1 MPIKNLFD
9 IESVENLLKIGTSRK
24 KFDIRIWMDTIIYR
38 INDIIRK
45 KIRLLWLE
53 EVKKGFIYS
62 FILHLILSISIQI
75 ILVAGGI
82 SSKRIRLIKS
92 KAPIPVFLQEV
103 ISEKS
108 KKDKIFYG
116 KASADTVS
124 PIQNAPEN
132 LFAGYEIDTSSI
144 IQKYEESTLN
154 VSILFPVNWV
164 FYDNKVKDIIDGI
177 IFLPGPGSDYNP
189 QLSVL
194 IQIVN
199 NKSLFNRTNYDSS
212 FVYNNMEFFIGKKK
226 ITFGQVTQS
235 IYVKTNIFKAD
246 FMIKCTSPNE
256 TEFNKFQPVFFA
268 MVKTFS
274 AGY

>member
-1 MPIKNLFD
+1 
-9 IESVENLLKIGTSRK
+9 
-24 KFDIRIWMDTIIYR
+24 MDTIIYK

-53 EVKKGFIYS
+53 EVRKGFIYS

-75 ILVAGGI
+75 ALVSGSA

-103 ISEKS
+103 MSEES
-108 KKDKIFYG
+108 KKDKIFFG

-124 PIQNAPEN
+124 PIQNVIEN
-132 LFAGYEIDTSSI
+132 HFAGYEIDTSSI
-144 IQKYEESTLN
+144 IQKYEERTLN

-177 IFLPGPGSDYNP
+177 IFIPGSGSDYNP
-189 QLSVL
+189 QLSIL
-194 IQIVN
+194 IQVVSE
-199 NKSLFNRTNYDSS
+199 KSLFNHANYDSS
-212 FVYNNMEFFIGKKK
+212 FKYNNMEFFIGEKK

-235 IYVKTNIFKAD
+235 VYVKTNIFKAD
-246 FMIKCTSPNE
+246 FIIKCTSPNE